1 MRRRVA
7 AFLKKIRPGPE
18 GVAAPFG
25 RRLLRAVPVI
35 LTFTLLSLM
44 MEHWGWLSGFET
56 AALDTFF
63 RLKKP
68 LAADHVVIVG
78 VTEDDYRDLFDET
91 SPLSREK
98 LREVVDAIALGRPA
112 VIGVD
117 IDTSSRKEFGG
128 FQVPDAWPITVWARD
143 ARQAG
148 VRDVEDKGL
157 GEIVKEIANPFA
169 RTEDAFAP
177 GGVLGGDGGGVS
189 SGLAILPQDGDGRVR
204 RYRRRFR
211 VAGGAEAMDS
221 FAWAVVK
228 AYRDGRREATGGPAD
243 PRKDFMLNFA
253 VERETFKPISAS
265 TLLSLAR
272 EPGFQE
278 AGPLVGKIVLL
289 GGFYN
294 AGRDEHLT
302 PVGTDAG
309 AQIMGQIIES
319 ELHGATPAPDKLLV
333 GLIEAGAAVFLLLLT
348 HVFRLETKLR
358 LSLVIIPLLALL
370 SSYVVFSSFALW
382 SYFMPVLIALL
393 IQQLHQR
400 LVGYRNALSDWADQ
414 HARDLSDE
422 VRTRF
427 LNSREEKEAGGG
439 RPQNAVNDVARRE
452 IQEAAPPGRQ
462 RKGRPAR
469 GKRKRRRGKT
479 RRG

>member
-1 MRRRVA
+1 M
-7 AFLKKIRPGPE
+7 
-18 GVAAPFG
+18 
-25 RRLLRAVPVI
+25 
-35 LTFTLLSLM
+35 
-44 MEHWGWLSGFET
+44 
-56 AALDTFF
+56 
-63 RLKKP
+63 
-68 LAADHVVIVG
+68 
-78 VTEDDYRDLFDET
+78 
-91 SPLSREK
+91 
-98 LREVVDAIALGRPA
+98 
-112 VIGVD
+112 
-117 IDTSSRKEFGG
+117 
-128 FQVPDAWPITVWARD
+128 
-143 ARQAG
+143 
-148 VRDVEDKGL
+148 
-157 GEIVKEIANPFA
+157 
-169 RTEDAFAP
+169 
-177 GGVLGGDGGGVS
+177 
-189 SGLAILPQDGDGRVR
+189 R

-221 FAWAVVK
+221 FPWAVVK
-228 AYRDGRREATGGPAD
+228 AYRDGRREAAGGPAD

-253 VERETFKPISAS
+253 VERETFKRISAS
-265 TLLSLAR
+265 TLLSLAG

-278 AGPLVGKIVLL
+278 AGPLVGKIVFL

-302 PVGTDAG
+302 PVGTDTG

-333 GLIEAGAAVFLLLLT
+333 GLTEAGAAVFLLLLT

-400 LVGYRNALSDWADQ
+400 LVGYRNALFDWADQ

-462 RKGRPAR
+462 RKGSPAR